1 MVSIFKNI
9 TVLIVLSL
17 LLACGGNS
25 PEKAETAETENV
37 EKNVIRDINVQEASM
52 LLEKDRNILLIDVR
66 TPDEYIGPLGHIEG
80 SKLMPIQQF
89 KYWGAE
95 LEAEKDQ
102 PIMLVCR
109 SGGRSGRTAV
119 MLKDLGYNNLMN
131 IKDGM
136 SAWNKAGLPIAAP
149 E

>member
-1 MVSIFKNI
+1 MQLILKNMI
-9 TVLIVLSL
+9 VLIIFSL
-17 LLACGGNS
+17 IVACGGN
-25 PEKAETAETENV
+25 TAEKVDASESEMV
-37 EKNVIRDINVQEASM
+37 EKEVIRNIDVHEAST

-66 TPDEYIGPLGHIEG
+66 TPDEYTGPLGHIEG

-119 MLKDLGYNNLMN
+119 MLKDLGYTNLMN
-131 IKDGM
+131 VKDGM
-136 SAWNKAGLPIAAP
+136 SAWNKAGLPIAVP

>member
-1 MVSIFKNI
+1 MTISKSGF
-9 TVLIVLSL
+9 VLLCLFS
-17 LLACGGNS
+17 LLACGGNTA
-25 PEKAETAETENV
+25 EKTEPAETETV
-37 EKNVIRDINVQEASM
+37 EKEVIRNIDVQEAST
-52 LLEKDRNILLIDVR
+52 LLERNRNILLIDVR
-66 TPDEYIGPLGHIEG
+66 TPEEYNGPLGHIEG
-80 SKLMPIQQF
+80 AQLMPIQQF

-95 LEAEKDQ
+95 LDAEKDQ

-119 MLKDLGYNNLMN
+119 MLKDLGYTNLMN
-131 IKDGM
+131 VTDGM

>member
-1 MVSIFKNI
+1 MMILKSGF
-9 TVLIVLSL
+9 VLISL
-17 LLACGGNS
+17 LVLMACGGS
-25 PEKAETAETENV
+25 APEKSETAEMEKV
-37 EKNVIRDINVQEASM
+37 EKEIIRDIDVQEAST
-52 LLEKDRNILLIDVR
+52 LLERNRNILLIDVR
-66 TPDEYIGPLGHIEG
+66 TPDEYTGPLGHIEG
-80 SKLMPIQQF
+80 SQLLPVQQF
-89 KYWGAE
+89 KYWGAK

-119 MLKDLGYNNLMN
+119 MLKDLGYTNLMN